1 MTAIDVCN
9 NWCDSSISGLKKSY
23 EAKNIKASGKWGKS
37 LQKKVTE
44 SNGKINVVI
53 EGEKYTGVF
62 VYGRKKNKND
72 SQEQIRNFAFWAGDS
87 FIKQWVK
94 DKGLNLNPIAV
105 AYNIARNGIEVP
117 NNFGNNGKV
126 ISDVI
131 NDKSIKELV
140 DSIGGVY
147 LEKVITDIKNT
158 LA

>member
-1 MTAIDVCN
+1 MTAIEVCN
-9 NWCDSSISGLKKSY
+9 NWADNSIEGLKKSY
-23 EAKNIKASGKWGKS
+23 EDKHIKASGRWGKS
-37 LQKKVTE
+37 LQKKVSE

-53 EGEKYTGVF
+53 EGEQYTGVF
-62 VYGRKKNKND
+62 VYGRRKNKNN
-72 SQEQIRNFAFWAGDS
+72 SQKQIRNFAVWAGNS

-94 DKGLNLNPIAV
+94 DNGLNLNPIAV
-105 AYNIARNGIEVP
+105 AYNIAKNGIEVP

-140 DSIGGVY
+140 DSIGSVY
-147 LEKVITDIKNT
+147 LGKVSTDINNT